1 MRHLSIA
8 IAGAVAALIGGC
20 ENSPPASSIYAPSS
34 AQYQQAPEYTQYS
47 TQAPPP
53 DPSYDSAADSDYPD
67 QAYESVY
74 IDPPLEQPPPV
85 SIDWAPPPMLDEA
98 MPPQP
103 YPDAIWTGG
112 YWVWQDNW
120 VWARGRWSSPPQRGY
135 RWVRPY
141 YEHRGNSVIFING
154 FWCAPGVS
162 FHRPPPNIVI
172 PRARV
177 RPGVARGPRPIGPE
191 GAFLPPPHG
200 ARRGL
205 IVPASEPQPQAPRA
219 QQDRG
224 RQEDQRRDQ
233 NRDRGQEQVRTP
245 PPVPGALRPANE
257 PNTPPS
263 MRPNDADR
271 GQRNRDRNP
280 QQQSRPSQPAVIPGA
295 PQTQHNDNRDAQH
308 RRSEQDA
315 AQRQQQQ
322 QQQERTQQ
330 QRGQQQQQERAQ
342 QQQQQRMQQQERT
355 QQQQQRMQQQQ
366 ERVQQQQQ
374 RMQQQQ
380 QQQRVQQMQRPQPQI
395 EQHAPPRV
403 APPRENPP
411 PAARPAPRPA
421 AEPRDEQPREDRGR
435 GRGHD

>member
-8 IAGAVAALIGGC
+8 IAGAVAVLIAGC
-20 ENSPPASSIYAPSS
+20 ENSPPPNSMYAPSS
-34 AQYQQAPEYTQYS
+34 GQYQQAPQYTQYS

-53 DPSYDSAADSDYPD
+53 APAYDPSGDSAYPD
-67 QAYESVY
+67 QDYESVY
-74 IDPPLEQPPPV
+74 IDPPLDQPPPV
-85 SIDWAPPPMLDEA
+85 RVDWAPPPMLDEE

-103 YPDAIWTGG
+103 YADAIWTGG

-141 YEHRGNSVIFING
+141 YEHRGDSVIFING
-154 FWCAPGVS
+154 FWAAPGVS
-162 FHRPPPNIVI
+162 FRRPPPNIVI
-172 PRARV
+172 PLARV
-177 RPGVARGPRPIGPE
+177 RPGVARGPRPVGPE

-219 QQDRG
+219 QQDQRG
-224 RQEDQRRDQ
+224 NQNRDQ

-245 PPVPGALRPANE
+245 PGALRPSNE
-257 PNTPPS
+257 SNTPPS
-263 MRPNDADR
+263 LHPNDADR
-271 GQRNRDRNP
+271 GQRDRDRNQP
-280 QQQSRPSQPAVIPGA
+280 QQSRPPQPGVVPGA
-295 PQTQHNDNRDAQH
+295 PQMQRGNNPDANQDVQRRRDQ
-308 RRSEQDA
+308 QDA
-315 AQRQQQQ
+315 AQQQQRQEQQQQRQQ

-330 QRGQQQQQERAQ
+330 QQQRAQQQQERAQ
-342 QQQQQRMQQQERT
+342 QQQQRAQQQQEHA

-366 ERVQQQQQ
+366 ERA
-374 RMQQQQ
+374 
-380 QQQRVQQMQRPQPQI
+380 QQMSRPQPQI

-421 AEPRDEQPREDRGR
+421 AEPHDEQPHDDRGNR